1 MDRAL
6 LANLLAAG
14 LSLDAIAREVRRS
27 PSTVSYWLDKHGL
40 EANGAVRFAARGGLS
55 HQQLAPLV
63 SEGLSVPAIARRL
76 DCSAGM
82 VRRWLDH
89 HGLQTTQSSNRARAR
104 AALQRGER
112 TTVLICSR
120 HGEALHVLEG
130 RGSYRCTRCR
140 AAAVA
145 AWRRRVK
152 QILVEEAGGRCRLC
166 GYNRCSA
173 ALQFHHLEPAG
184 KEFHLS
190 HQGVSRSLS
199 RARAEAAKCVLLCAT
214 CHAEVEAGFTSVI

>member
-1 MDRAL
+1 ML
-6 LANLLAAG
+6 TNLLAAG
-14 LSLDAIAREVRRS
+14 FSLDGIAREAQRS

-40 EANGAVRFAARGGLS
+40 EANGAARFAAKGGLS
-55 HQQLAPLV
+55 REQLAPLV
-63 SEGLSVPAIARRL
+63 SEGLSVPAIAQRL
-76 DCSAGM
+76 GCSPAM

-89 HGLQTTQSSNRARAR
+89 YGLQTRQSSNRAKAQ

-112 TTVLICSR
+112 TTLLICSR
-120 HGEALHVLEG
+120 HGEVMHVLEG
-130 RGSYRCTRCR
+130 RGSYRCTGCR

-152 QILVEEAGGRCRLC
+152 KILVEEAGGRCRLC
-166 GYNRCSA
+166 GYDRCSA
-173 ALQFHHLEPAG
+173 ALQFHHRDPAG

-214 CHAEVEAGFTSVI
+214 CHAEVEAGFTSL